1 MRFDINPADKGSGFV
16 VTVTDDAGKVVATK
30 SAKDMDAAL
39 AVQKAQ
45 HKKFVLG
52 EEDGDVS

>member
-16 VTVTDDAGKVVATK
+16 VIATDDSGKVVATK
-30 SAKDMDAAL
+30 SAKDIKE
-39 AVQKAQ
+39 AVATQKAQ

-52 EEDGDVS
+52 EDEEA